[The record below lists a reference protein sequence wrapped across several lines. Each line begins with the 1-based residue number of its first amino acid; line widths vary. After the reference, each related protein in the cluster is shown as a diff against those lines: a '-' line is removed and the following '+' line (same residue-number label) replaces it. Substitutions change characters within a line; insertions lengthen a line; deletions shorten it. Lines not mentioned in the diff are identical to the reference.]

1 VKLDNRPRLTR
12 YFAFN
17 FLLLDL
23 LIVGASGFVAYGLG
37 RANLISVAET
47 YGTAAVNHLAR
58 SIDKFYLEPW
68 QLTFDSFP
76 FDHPLAHRELT
87 GIVRTFVSGF
97 QIENISIYDKAHT
110 VVFSTDSLREGV
122 SDPTNSMLLSALS
135 GKPSSKLVKEQTA
148 EHMSAATG
156 KTDHMRAYIPVDFRT
171 ADGGT
176 SRFAFEILMNV
187 EGTYKRVEQLR
198 NVILISTLLTGLAL
212 FFVVWL
218 IAVRADRAILAENQE
233 RNALALQIQRQNENL
248 EQIVEQR
255 TQELRDAQAGLVQME
270 KMSATGVL
278 AAGVAHE
285 INNPVGIIKNRLEI
299 LLEDVQ
305 KGRPVDDMA
314 EHLSM
319 MHRQTDRISKIV
331 GKLLSFARKSSGTK
345 KPLHVDQLIHGV
357 NLLVHKEA
365 EKRGISLTSE
375 VSPGLPMISGEIT
388 ELEQVFI
395 NLIINAMD
403 ATPSGGK
410 ITVFASQTNGRV
422 QIRVSDTGSGID
434 PESMTKIFDPFFT
447 TKDVGVGTGLGL
459 AISYRIV
466 EDHGGTIVVAS
477 AAEFGT
483 TFTVNFPALQA

>member
-1 VKLDNRPRLTR
+1 MKSERRPRFTR

-23 LIVGASGFVAYGLG
+23 LIVGAGGMVAYGIG
-37 RANLISVAET
+37 RSNLISVAET

-110 VVFSTDSLREGV
+110 IVFSTDSLREGF

-135 GKPSSKLVKEQTA
+135 GRPSSILVSEQTV
-148 EHMSAATG
+148 EHMATASC

-171 ADGGT
+171 ADGGS

-187 EGTYKRVEQLR
+187 EPTYRKVEQLR
-198 NVILISTLLTGLAL
+198 NFILISTLLTGLAL
-212 FFVVWL
+212 FFVVWI

-255 TQELRDAQAGLVQME
+255 TQQLRDAQAGLVQME

-285 INNPVGIIKNRLEI
+285 INNPVGIIKNRLEL

-305 KGRPVDDMA
+305 KERPVHDMA
-314 EHLSM
+314 DHLSM

-331 GKLLSFARKSSGTK
+331 SKLLSFARKSSGTK
-345 KPLHVDQLIHGV
+345 KPIHVDQLIQGV
-357 NLLVHKEA
+357 ILLVRKEA
-365 EKRGISLTSE
+365 EKRGIALTSE
-375 VSPGLPMISGEIT
+375 LAVGLPAIRGEIT

-403 ATPSGGK
+403 ATPTGGQ
-410 ITVFASQTNGRV
+410 ITLYAVPANGFV
-422 QIRVSDTGSGID
+422 QIRVSDTGAGID
-434 PESMTKIFDPFFT
+434 PGSITKIFDPFFT

-466 EDHGGTIVVAS
+466 EDHGGTLLVAS
-477 AAEFGT
+477 APGFGT
-483 TFTVNFPALQA
+483 TFTVNIPAIQA

>member
-1 VKLDNRPRLTR
+1 MKLNNRPRLTR

-23 LIVGASGFVAYGLG
+23 LIVGAGGFVAYRLG

-97 QIENISIYDKAHT
+97 QVENINIYDKT
-110 VVFSTDSLREGV
+110 YKVVFSTDSLREGV
-122 SDPTNSMLLSALS
+122 SHPTNSMLLSALA
-135 GKPSSKLVKEQTA
+135 GKASSRLVAEQTVA
-148 EHMSAATG
+148 HMAVATG
-156 KTDHMRAYIPVDFRT
+156 ETDHMQAFIPVDFRT

-176 SRFAFEILMNV
+176 ARFAFEILMNV
-187 EGTYKRVEQLR
+187 EPTYQKVKQLR
-198 NVILISTLLTGLAL
+198 NVIIISTLLTGLAL
-212 FFVVWL
+212 FFVVWI
-218 IAVRADRAILAENQE
+218 IAVRADRAIIAENQE

-248 EQIVEQR
+248 ELIVEQR
-255 TQELRDAQAGLVQME
+255 TQQLRDAQAGLVQME
-270 KMSATGVL
+270 KMSATGQL

-299 LLEDVQ
+299 LIEDVQ
-305 KGRPVDDMA
+305 KNLPVEDMA

-331 GKLLSFARKSSGTK
+331 SKLLSFARKSSGSK

-357 NLLVHKEA
+357 ILLVRKEA
-365 EKRGISLTSE
+365 EKRGIALTSE
-375 VSPGLPMISGEIT
+375 FTENLPQVSGEVT

-395 NLIINAMD
+395 NLILNAMD
-403 ATPSGGK
+403 ATPRGGT
-410 ITVFASQTNGRV
+410 INLFATQVDGRV
-422 QIRVSDTGSGID
+422 QIRVTDNGAGID
-434 PESMTKIFDPFFT
+434 PQNISKIYDPFFT

-466 EDHGGTIVVAS
+466 EDHGGTIMVAS
-477 AAEFGT
+477 APGFGT
-483 TFTVNFPALQA
+483 TFTLNFPALQA